1 MSPIHRINKL
11 LYTHLRHN
19 LQMFR
24 KKLKKNKS
32 PINMGLLDIY
42 FYLLISFVE
51 VLEQI
56 ALKHLPELT
65 LMLQLVA
72 KSVFLLT

>member
-1 MSPIHRINKL
+1 
-11 LYTHLRHN
+11 
-19 LQMFR
+19 
-24 KKLKKNKS
+24 
-32 PINMGLLDIY
+32 MGLFVFLPKV
-42 FYLLISFVE
+42 FNLSSVE

>member
-1 MSPIHRINKL
+1 
-11 LYTHLRHN
+11 
-19 LQMFR
+19 
-24 KKLKKNKS
+24 
-32 PINMGLLDIY
+32 MGLLDIY
-42 FYLLISFVE
+42 FIFLCFVE
-51 VLEQI
+51 VEQI